1 MQGTRR
7 DGGMWDG
14 ATRNKIL
21 YYVIEHTPTDT
32 ADVLCSVTHMHASSR
47 IYTQDKIPSQLH
59 NDTYS
64 VFEYLLIKRDCL
76 PHMSVFPYVLTS
88 TAAGEFKVTDRVSD

>member
-21 YYVIEHTPTDT
+21 YYVIEHKPIDA

-47 IYTQDKIPSQLH
+47 IYTQDKIPSQPA
-59 NDTYS
+59 S
-64 VFEYLLIKRDCL
+64 Q
-76 PHMSVFPYVLTS
+76 
-88 TAAGEFKVTDRVSD
+88 

>member
-21 YYVIEHTPTDT
+21 YYVIEHKPID
-32 ADVLCSVTHMHASSR
+32 AAVDLMCSVTHMHASSR
-47 IYTQDKIPSQLH
+47 IYTQDKIPSQPVSQLH
-59 NDTYS
+59 KDTRTVSLNICSSSEIAYRTQVS
-64 VFEYLLIKRDCL
+64 SQTI
-76 PHMSVFPYVLTS
+76 LTS
-88 TAAGEFKVTDRVSD
+88 TAAG